1 MLSCSFKRFL
11 FSALW
16 ILSVLW
22 LSFSEEI
29 WFTTLLHLVVI
40 WINIRAVSSAVWEH
54 NASLCF
60 WTKTPS
66 SNDSGLL
73 LLAHVGLVM
82 LYFAEWI
89 HSLCCLYFY
98 SFSWASSTNV
108 TQTLVCHFHM
118 FAVSGRQRQEG
129 EDHLTVWQ
137 ESLSLEF
144 DRQLIGAAVWHT
156 AASGG
161 SVCVVIRWRDSCG
174 LGCLG
179 QMADSQDLM
188 FAIMSLCW
196 LVMLMPCLVTTV
208 PSFCPMFASLGLAL
222 VNQLLSGE

>member
-1 MLSCSFKRFL
+1 MEWDGGELVSNAYLFGCNLRRNWTLRGCANVNTLCNFFHMLSSCFKLFL

-16 ILSVLW
+16 ILSILL

-29 WFTTLLHLVVI
+29 RFTTLLHLVVI

-54 NASLCF
+54 NASLWF

-89 HSLCCLYFY
+89 HSPCCLYFY
-98 SFSWASSTNV
+98 SFSWASSTSV

-118 FAVSGRQRQEG
+118 FAVTGGDRDRKERIISQF
-129 EDHLTVWQ
+129 DK
-137 ESLSLEF
+137 SL
-144 DRQLIGAAVWHT
+144 
-156 AASGG
+156 
-161 SVCVVIRWRDSCG
+161 
-174 LGCLG
+174 
-179 QMADSQDLM
+179 
-188 FAIMSLCW
+188 
-196 LVMLMPCLVTTV
+196 LV
-208 PSFCPMFASLGLAL
+208 
-222 VNQLLSGE
+222 